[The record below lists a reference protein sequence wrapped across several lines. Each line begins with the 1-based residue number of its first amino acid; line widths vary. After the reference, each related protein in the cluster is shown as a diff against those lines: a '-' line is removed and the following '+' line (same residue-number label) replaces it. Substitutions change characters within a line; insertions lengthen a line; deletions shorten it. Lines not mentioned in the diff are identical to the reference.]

1 MYCIVLYC
9 KGRHQMITDEVHVI
23 DEEVR
28 STTAADVA
36 TKHCAR
42 LYWKE
47 EEQRKLSWP
56 SLARI

>member
-1 MYCIVLYC
+1 MV
-9 KGRHQMITDEVHVI
+9 TDEVYVI
-23 DEEVR
+23 DEEVK
-28 STTAADVA
+28 STTAADFA

-47 EEQRKLSWP
+47 REERKLSWP

>member
-1 MYCIVLYC
+1 
-9 KGRHQMITDEVHVI
+9 MITDEVHVI

-36 TKHCAR
+36 NKQ
-42 LYWKE
+42 